1 MIILEDKKKCSGCHA
16 CASICPQNCI
26 QMTADSEGFLYPKV
40 DKEKCNNCHL
50 CEKICPVINTGKVRE
65 QIDTKAYAAKNT
77 DEYIRKDSSSGG
89 IFTLLA
95 ERILKQNG
103 IVFGAAFNQDFEL
116 EHIGVEAVEDLQK
129 LRGSKYVQSKIGNAY
144 LDAKIALEKG
154 RKVLF
159 TGTPC
164 QIGGLKAFLR
174 KDYQNLY
181 TQDLICHGAPSP
193 LAWKRY
199 RDELEEIRNAK
210 IEFVSF
216 RNKEKSWKKYSV
228 VFSFANGTQLVE
240 PFVENAYMKAFL
252 KNLSLRPSCYT
263 CAFKRVERV
272 ADITLADFWGIEN
285 VLPEMDDDKGTSLVL
300 THSEKGKLLLD
311 EVYTKLQL
319 RETSV
324 QLALH
329 ENSSAIL
336 SSVCHPKRDK
346 FFLRINQ
353 KSFEKLVRNCTKE
366 KFSIRLKNKIKGG
379 LRRILRWKKQR
390 RETTQ

>member
-26 QMTADSEGFLYPKV
+26 QMTADSEGFLYPKIDV
-40 DKEKCNNCHL
+40 EKCNNCRL
-50 CEKICPVINTGKVRE
+50 CEKVCPVINTGKVRE

-129 LRGSKYVQSKIGNAY
+129 LRGSKYVQSKIGDTY
-144 LDAKIALEKG
+144 RRAKIALEEG

-164 QIGGLKAFLR
+164 QISGLKAFLR

-181 TQDLICHGAPSP
+181 TQDLICHGVPSP
-193 LAWKRY
+193 MIWEQY
-199 RDELEEIRNAK
+199 ICHLEEKYGGR
-210 IEFVSF
+210 IERVRF
-216 RNKEKSWKKYSV
+216 RNKEKSWKKYAIDFY
-228 VFSFANGTQLVE
+228 FSNGEHVIE
-240 PFVENAYMKAFL
+240 PFMDNSYMKAFL
-252 KNLSLRPSCYT
+252 RNLSLRPSCYS
-263 CAFKRVERV
+263 CAFKGVERV

-285 VLPEMDDDKGTSLVL
+285 TLPQMDDDKGTSLVL
-300 THSEKGKLLLD
+300 IHSDKGKALLKAIASRTQMQ
-311 EVYTKLQL
+311 EVD
-319 RETSV
+319 TS
-324 QLALH
+324 LAIC
-329 ENSSAIL
+329 ENGSAVYSSRL
-336 SSVCHPKRDK
+336 SPKR
-346 FFLRINQ
+346 
-353 KSFEKLVRNCTKE
+353 KSF
-366 KFSIRLKNKIKGG
+366 FARLKKTSFDKNVKKCITPSLYIRIKN
-379 LRRILRWKKQR
+379 LVKRILRKIKLTIGR
-390 RETTQ
+390 K